1 MFRRS
6 KPEPPP
12 DVLFTHRAA
21 LASATQAHQV
31 HVPRSSLPALPATS
45 SGPTWLRS
53 TPAYAISSG
62 PSGAPTDGVDA
73 RDSLPLL
80 THPPQDVPRGTRL
93 AAPHDSPALAQ
104 HYRPARAL
112 DPAPAPVD
120 EHRSDQW
127 IPDPWP
133 TSRPTATAHPTSGPR
148 RAAEPPRAPRALT
161 SSGGGR
167 HRLREPEPE
176 PHERPISA
184 AEAVWIACAFA
195 LDLTSWDEDNPER
208 RGDVLARYLPEV
220 VDVDRLGWDG
230 RGRQRSETAI
240 PGEVTHVDESHVQV
254 DVRVRVTPYVRQ
266 HGVAVLHPT
275 PVHEPG
281 VGAVYAAAPAPVAAG
296 WIACDSEWV
305 RLVIPVGRTATGG
318 LVVDLGSAENDA
330 DNAPRSRRGAC

>member
-6 KPEPPP
+6 KAEPPP

-21 LASATQAHQV
+21 LTSATQAHQV
-31 HVPRSSLPALPATS
+31 HVPRSNLPALPPTG
-45 SGPTWLRS
+45 SGPSWLRS
-53 TPAYAISSG
+53 TAAYAITAG
-62 PSGAPTDGVDA
+62 PNEAPAHGVDA
-73 RDSLPLL
+73 PDSLPLL
-80 THPPQDVPRGTRL
+80 THPAQDIPRGQEARHTD
-93 AAPHDSPALAQ
+93 PTPVQ
-104 HYRPARAL
+104 HYRPAPAL

-120 EHRSDQW
+120 ECRSGQW

-133 TSRPTATAHPTSGPR
+133 TAHPTAPSQPTSESR
-148 RAAEPPRAPRALT
+148 PAAEPRRAPRALP
-161 SSGGGR
+161 SAGGGR

-176 PHERPISA
+176 PQERPISA

-220 VDVDRLGWDG
+220 VDIDRLGWDG

-330 DNAPRSRRGAC
+330 DDAPRSRRGAC